1 MASED
6 YSIHESEAKNTVSWL
21 AVYAEEYQT
30 PVVVVAIPRVG
41 RLYVHS
47 LHPGTFTTEEEM
59 LRRPDLKLID
69 AVWGRYF
76 SLIREAG
83 LVVDERVFMMGFSSP
98 GMFSHRFA
106 MLHPDRVKAVWVGG
120 EAPAPLPADELDGQP
135 LYYPVGMRNTQEL
148 TGMPFDAE
156 TYRTIPHFVCVGEND
171 VNPNND
177 TTTATDIFTEEQRL
191 FIRSRFGATN
201 PERIRFFYEYLVSV
215 GVPATFRLY
224 ENVGHE
230 ITTQMMHDAFRFLV
244 MNSDGVVAL
253 PTPTPAPNLP
263 IAIDGKDDDW
273 VAQAPLLEDREGDS
287 LAGSGTDLRGVYLV
301 QDDNYVFIMVRA
313 VDSLTGDP
321 ATVELNL
328 DLRSGNTCGHKYEL
342 HTNIGSDNSLS
353 AWKEDPCGSLDPFP
367 LIGALVSW
375 ESVLEV
381 QIPRASL
388 GEHSYVRPVFVN
400 LWTTVDGE
408 WKGVDSID

>member
-6 YSIHESEAKNTVSWL
+6 YSIHESEAKSTVSWL
-21 AVYAEEYQT
+21 AAYAEEYQT

-135 LYYPVGMRNTQEL
+135 LYYPVGMRNIQEL

-191 FIRSRFGATN
+191 FIRSHFGATN
-201 PERIRFFYEYLVSV
+201 PERIQFFYEYLVSV

-328 DLRSGNTCGHKYEL
+328 DLRSGNTCGHKHEL

-400 LWTTVDGE
+400 LWTTMNGE
-408 WKGVDSID
+408 WKGVDSIR